1 MIFLLLFFLLFSSIS
16 AYASEHFSDHETYCL
31 ENEELACLALLKKQ
45 TESVPLYSN
54 TWFKLVSYKLDYY
67 YDKREFKKLEK
78 IITPLL
84 EIEEAPDV
92 FELQLSYYY
101 SKTLAYF
108 GKKEQAKHYAQLAIS
123 KLEKIYH
130 IFEDPMR
137 MVEIANMEYVFGDR
151 QKAYQLLLL
160 AENKF
165 GKRGDPVFHLELHT
179 NKGHIF
185 FTWKNYERAARFYK
199 QALHW
204 IKDTEHDAKKVI
216 AYSNLARTYQLMEK
230 HKQALEHFRHT
241 EELLLKQNNPRLLAV
256 ILIRTAEVYEK
267 LNELDKL
274 RQLMSRINLSDL
286 SHGYHETYKRLD
298 NLTTSKS
305 KPSKANSLQLN

>member
-1 MIFLLLFFLLFSSIS
+1 MML
-16 AYASEHFSDHETYCL
+16 
-31 ENEELACLALLKKQ
+31 
-45 TESVPLYSN
+45 
-54 TWFKLVSYKLDYY
+54 
-67 YDKREFKKLEK
+67 
-78 IITPLL
+78 
-84 EIEEAPDV
+84 
-92 FELQLSYYY
+92 
-101 SKTLAYF
+101 
-108 GKKEQAKHYAQLAIS
+108 
-123 KLEKIYH
+123 
-130 IFEDPMR
+130 
-137 MVEIANMEYVFGDR
+137 
-151 QKAYQLLLL
+151 
-160 AENKF
+160 
-165 GKRGDPVFHLELHT
+165 
-179 NKGHIF
+179 
-185 FTWKNYERAARFYK
+185 
-199 QALHW
+199 
-204 IKDTEHDAKKVI
+204 KKVI